1 MYARA
6 RARTHTHQKAKVF
19 CRISKWEKE
28 QNKEMCV
35 WTLPST
41 FPVLTQWN
49 EVNQSTAPTSTS
61 WCLTGVCRLHD
72 LHDFFSSK
80 TRLRISDCRGVSA
93 ITDCRVSFA
102 CIQVGVTDFT
112 ACCGLNQT
120 VCVWAIL
127 IYECFLEVTEGGHPC
142 CDWVI
147 LTFGPWP
154 ARRFQKNIL
163 LPCQLTIG
171 TQTQQWGLKQS

>member
-1 MYARA
+1 MNSTINLHHSYLVKWGQPINSPNP
-6 RARTHTHQKAKVF
+6 HLLVF
-19 CRISKWEKE
+19 DRCLSLAWLKWLLFLE
-28 QNKEMCV
+28 
-35 WTLPST
+35 
-41 FPVLTQWN
+41 N
-49 EVNQSTAPTSTS
+49 EVEDQWLQRSVCYSGLFLCYNDDSNCVSTRFMS
-61 WCLTGVCRLHD
+61 
-72 LHDFFSSK
+72 
-80 TRLRISDCRGVSA
+80 
-93 ITDCRVSFA
+93 SFA

-127 IYECFLEVTEGGHPC
+127 IHECFLEVTEGGHPC